1 MTTSLQNSIRVRYDA
16 DMPMLRPAALLATCA
31 LANAQEAV
39 APIAPQV
46 LVETVGPD
54 GWRARLGPTNLG
66 VLLASAEGRAL
77 WEPAVAPFLGMW
89 TSISGGPQAYRDASE
104 RLFGFRGVVRVAW
117 GMNQQGEA
125 AFAVV
130 IDNDL
135 QTDLRA
141 VAADLRSVIE
151 ATTPG
156 QWRPQIIAGEEV
168 MVRER
173 AGTFLSSP
181 RVDGGQ
187 MSMLGGESDEPER
200 AAGLRAWLNARP
212 TTLTEPRPGSPAA
225 RVTIDLQRA
234 MEFDADERQ
243 QPMMK
248 ALGLDALRRLVLTI
262 SAAGP
267 HLQIGADVE
276 IKGAPRG
283 IVRAFMPPS
292 AGISGLVS
300 LLPDATSVT
309 KVGRFDPRALV
320 SSLLDLA
327 EAELGSAREEAADR
341 FGLELDDDLFAH
353 ATDELLVLGQPLRDF
368 DRVREATWGLAWRL
382 RDEAK
387 FRAGFQ
393 KVTKQIKGF
402 LSPSETVDVD
412 GVELRRY
419 GNLLRYD
426 VWMAVGNGLWVLTAG
441 RDAEEEATALL
452 RKAASRQW
460 STVTTP
466 PRGFDDLARYL
477 PAGCNGVARADLAG
491 IADMPIDWWLEAV
504 PDLLPRDLRPQVDE
518 DLAEDQREI
527 VRAMLIANRLS
538 VLRTATGTSD
548 GTWRWRM
555 FW

>member
-1 MTTSLQNSIRVRYDA
+1 MATLPPVV
-16 DMPMLRPAALLATCA
+16 LLATCA
-31 LANAQEAV
+31 LASAQEGV

-77 WEPAVAPFLGMW
+77 WEPAVAPLLGLW
-89 TSISGGPQAYRDASE
+89 TSIAGGPNKYRDASE
-104 RLFGFRGVVRVAW
+104 RLLGFRGAVRVAW
-117 GMNQQGEA
+117 SLNQQGEA
-125 AFAVV
+125 TFAAVV
-130 IDNDL
+130 DSDL
-135 QTDLRA
+135 TTDLAA
-141 VAADLRSVIE
+141 VAADLRDAIE
-151 ATTPG
+151 AAVPG
-156 QWRPQIIAGEEV
+156 QWRPRVIAGEEA

-181 RVDGGQ
+181 RVTGGQ
-187 MSMLGGESDEPER
+187 LSMLGGGTDDPAR
-200 AAGLRAWLNARP
+200 AAGLRAWLTARP

-234 MEFDADERQ
+234 MELDADERQ
-243 QPMMK
+243 QPAIQ
-248 ALGLDALRRLVLTI
+248 ALGLDALRRLVLTV

-267 HLQIGADVE
+267 HLQLSADVE
-276 IKGAPRG
+276 IQGARRG
-283 IVRAFMPPS
+283 VVRAFMPPS
-292 AGISGLVS
+292 AGISGLSS

-320 SSLLDLA
+320 GSALDLA
-327 EAELGSAREEAADR
+327 EAELGSAREDMADR
-341 FGLELDDDLFAH
+341 LGLELDDDLFAH
-353 ATDELLVLGQPLRDF
+353 ATDELLVLGQPLQDF

-382 RDEAK
+382 SDEAK

-419 GNLLRYD
+419 GNLLGYD
-426 VWMAVGNGLWVLTAG
+426 VWMGVGNGLWVVTAG
-441 RDAEEEATALL
+441 RDAEDQATALL
-452 RKAASRQW
+452 RKAAGKQW
-460 STVTTP
+460 SPITTP

-477 PAGCNGVARADLAG
+477 PTGCNGVARADLAG

-518 DLAEDQREI
+518 DLAEDQREAI
-527 VRAMLIANRLS
+527 RAMLIANRLA

-548 GTWRWRM
+548 GAWRWRL